1 MSKKEREEL
10 ALLLTEQEERKKNTP
25 PEDPV
30 LYVRWFIERYLW
42 IADINSNLIRFKLNN
57 TQDRIMT
64 IIEALWRAGIPAR
77 MVILKARKEG
87 VSTLIE
93 AIGFVL
99 VVTRKLMDMKV
110 VSYDEKSARK
120 IYWISQRFFENLPP
134 DMQPPT
140 KYLTKTSLVFKSDNL
155 EKSLDSSIDVETAKK
170 TKLTRGES
178 PKILHISELAFMDY
192 VKDILLSMRN
202 AVSKTPDSLVV
213 LESTAKGIGNDFH
226 REYTSAS
233 TLKEVL
239 SGRNTMEGKSEYVK
253 IFIPW
258 WIHEKYMMKPPD
270 DFKLVNYPHP
280 VYGNEV
286 EEKKA
291 YNLSIEHMYWRRH
304 TILNECG
311 GDLDNFRQEYP
322 ANDVEAF
329 ISSGRSRFARIA
341 LTNYMRKVKPPIAI
355 GEVKIVETL
364 KDVYAHYGGDKPV
377 VEFFEDVQGNL
388 KIWEYPQF
396 EDLRRKKPVEY
407 LLACDAAEG
416 KQVDRTDAR
425 KTDNSVISVWR
436 RIPYR
441 KVASWVGKID
451 PDLLADIAYGIAYYY
466 NMGWLAVENNHPGF
480 TTNRQLIGRYPRLYY
495 EISLDEKT
503 QEETRN
509 FGWHTDSTTRPFLI
523 DSLAAVIREESA
535 EIYDEDTIKE
545 YQTFIKYP
553 DGHCEAQYGCTDDR
567 VMADGIA
574 LMVHK
579 LKPFIKNQKE
589 FKSPWMFGYQR

>member
-1 MSKKEREEL
+1 MSEKEKAEL
-10 ALLLTEQEERKKNTP
+10 ALLLIEQQERKNSTP
-25 PEDPV
+25 PEDPI
-30 LYVRWFIERYLW
+30 LYVRWFIEHYLW
-42 IADINSNLIRFKLNN
+42 IADIDSNLVHFKLNN
-57 TQDRIMT
+57 TQDRVMT
-64 IIEALWRAGIPAR
+64 VIEALWGAGIPPR
-77 MVILKARKEG
+77 LVILKARKEG

-99 VVTRKLMDMKV
+99 VVTRKLIDMKV
-110 VSYDEKSARK
+110 VSYDTKSARK
-120 IYWISQRFFENLPP
+120 IYDISLRFFENLPP
-134 DMQPPT
+134 DMQPQT
-140 KYLTKTSLVFKSDNL
+140 KYFTKTSLVFKSGNL
-155 EKSLDSSIDVETAKK
+155 EESLDSSIDVETAKK

-226 REYTSAS
+226 KEYTNAS
-233 TLKEVL
+233 TLEEVL

-258 WIHEKYMMKPPD
+258 WIHEKYRMKPPD

-291 YNLSIEHMYWRRH
+291 YNLDMEQMYWRRH

-322 ANDVEAF
+322 ANDIEAF
-329 ISSGRSRFARIA
+329 IASGRSRFAKVA
-341 LTNYMRKVKPPIAI
+341 LTNYMRKIKPPIAI

-364 KDVYAHYGGDKPV
+364 KEVYAHYGGTKPV

-388 KIWEYPQF
+388 KIWEFPQF
-396 EDLRRKKPVEY
+396 EDLKRKIPVEY
-407 LLACDAAEG
+407 ITSVDAAEG
-416 KQVDRTDAR
+416 KQVDRSDAR
-425 KTDNSVISVWR
+425 KTDNSVVSIWR

-451 PDLLADIAYGIAYYY
+451 PDLLADIAYAIAYYY

-480 TTNRQLIGRYPRLYY
+480 TTNQLLIGRYPRLYY
-495 EISLDEKT
+495 EITLDEKT
-503 QEETRN
+503 KEETRN

-523 DSLAAVIREESA
+523 DSLAAVIREEVA
-535 EIYDEDTIKE
+535 EIYDEETIKE

-553 DGHCEAQYGCTDDR
+553 DGHCEAQYGCTDDI

-589 FKSPWMFGYQR
+589 FKSPWQFGYQR